1 MEKGGEAAFDGST
14 VVAVVLV
21 DDVTALGSVSASL
34 ARHGCSIR
42 CVGSLRGLTTGFNI
56 NKAFHFQFKSNQR

>member
-1 MEKGGEAAFDGST
+1 MEKGGEAAFDGTT

-34 ARHGCSIR
+34 ARHGYSIR
-42 CVGSLRGLTTGFNI
+42 CVGSLG
-56 NKAFHFQFKSNQR
+56 A